1 VKTHRPTSPSTN
13 GIGITIPC
21 SLVFHLVLTVVPA
34 AHAFVE
40 DAVTPVDTE
49 ENWHQPAGPDGN
61 WQVEGN
67 PPLEWSVTRNENIL
81 WRTPLPEAGMSGVTV
96 WGDRVFTTTHVPIAE
111 ENQKNGVSDI
121 LGFCLDAATGRIL
134 WQVELPGTVF
144 ISLAGGFTDGTVF
157 APITDGKHVW
167 FFNRCG
173 SMGCYDFDGNRVW
186 LREWTPRFRHNNRQA
201 EPYLVGETI
210 LYVEVV
216 NKAAGAKIQKWK
228 APGVI
233 NREMSIP
240 DDVDEHEVWT
250 CLHGIDKRTGKVLWR
265 ENVGTSIHTTPVVGR
280 LADGTLAVSHARGG
294 GHQPLEKPYGH
305 SLTSLAA
312 GHAGKTLWSTP
323 LDGYDPSFSCH
334 FNEIY
339 TFGFNQGRHIVMD
352 TASGKVLREQ
362 PLYEN
367 ARLWKRDAS
376 SNKWT
381 LETNAA
387 VKAGK
392 SHPNTNQA
400 NLVSGDWHWFLSHNI
415 HYLGRV
421 NFETGLVEY
430 LELPAQLIAS
440 KDSRDADKLLWG
452 KQKPTNRP
460 LNARG
465 FAVADKGHN
474 GTGWG
479 HISAASPTR
488 VGRYLLF
495 PVVTGTVYVI
505 DATAES
511 LTPRAIIAVN
521 DLGPGGET
529 WTLSSLTFANGRL
542 YAHTMREVLC
552 ICGTRSGNQS

>member
-1 VKTHRPTSPSTN
+1 MPRFL
-13 GIGITIPC
+13 I
-21 SLVFHLVLTVVPA
+21 SLLLFATLLTAGVSADDRLTLVGA
-34 AHAFVE
+34 E
-40 DAVTPVDTE
+40 S
-49 ENWHQPAGPDGN
+49 NWHQPAGPNGN
-61 WQVEGN
+61 WQVEGE
-67 PPLEWSVTRNENIL
+67 PQVEWSATRNENIL
-81 WRTPLPEAGMSGVTV
+81 WRAPLPEAGMSGVTV
-96 WGDRVFTTTHVPIAE
+96 WGNRVFTTTHVPIDDE
-111 ENQKNGVSDI
+111 SQKNGVTDI
-121 LGFCLDAATGRIL
+121 LGFCLDAATGKIL
-134 WQVELPGTVF
+134 WQVELPGTSF

-157 APITDGKHVW
+157 APIADGEHVW

-173 SMGCYDFDGNRVW
+173 SMGCYDFEGNRIW
-186 LREWTPRFRHNNRQA
+186 QREWTPRFRHNNRQA
-201 EPYLVGETI
+201 EPYLVGDAI

-240 DDVDEHEVWT
+240 DGVDEREVWT
-250 CLHGIDKRTGKVLWR
+250 CIHGIDKRTGKVLWR
-265 ENVGTSIHTTPVVGR
+265 EHVGTSIHTTPVVGR
-280 LADGTLAVSHARGG
+280 LADGTLAISHARGG
-294 GHQPLEKPYGH
+294 GHQPLEKPFGH
-305 SLTSLAA
+305 SLTSLAT
-312 GHAGKTLWSTP
+312 GHEGTTLWSTP

-334 FNEIY
+334 FNERY

-367 ARLWKRDAS
+367 ARVWKRDATS
-376 SNKWT
+376 DGWT

-400 NLVSGDWHWFLSHNI
+400 NIVTGDWHWFLSHNV

-421 NFETGLVEY
+421 EIESGLVEY
-430 LELPAQLIAS
+430 LELPAQVIAS
-440 KDSRDADKLLWG
+440 KDSRDEDTLLWG

-465 FAVADKGHN
+465 FAVGDKGHN

-488 VGRYLLF
+488 IGRYLFL

-505 DATAES
+505 DAEAEE
-511 LTPRAIIAVN
+511 LTPKAIIAVN

-529 WTLSSLTFANGRL
+529 WTLSSLTFAGGRL
-542 YAHTMREVLC
+542 YAHTMREVIC
-552 ICGTRSGNQS
+552 IAGSSSSAAAE